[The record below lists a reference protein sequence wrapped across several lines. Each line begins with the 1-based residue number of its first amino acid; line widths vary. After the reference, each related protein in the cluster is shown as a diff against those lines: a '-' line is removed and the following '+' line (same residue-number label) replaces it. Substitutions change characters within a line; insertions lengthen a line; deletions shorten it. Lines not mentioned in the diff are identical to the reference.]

1 MDLIL
6 KFKSSSNFE
15 TALLT
20 DNLDR
25 TFMLKRAPAANG
37 VLMPDDEGVSIH
49 FKNGEGLVGF
59 VKDRPTTLQ
68 EFKE

>member
-6 KFKSSSNFE
+6 KFKSSDNFE

-20 DNLDR
+20 DNSNR
-25 TFMLKRAPAANG
+25 TVMLKRASAANG

-49 FKNGEGLVGF
+49 FKSGEGLVGF
-59 VKDRPTTLQ
+59 VKDRPIPIQ

>member
-49 FKNGEGLVGF
+49 FKMEKAL
-59 VKDRPTTLQ
+59 
-68 EFKE
+68 